1 MFKIQQ
7 DRYVVRTRCYQV
19 MELCTWK
26 PTCLAI
32 RHHCL
37 IQMNSY
43 VPVTSLFIIICPWYA
58 PEPNIMH
65 LAVGQRLTKVDHLL
79 LKPPLSRE
87 VLEHPHSFIKIPN
100 KQPQRLREGLNP
112 FQKLSHY
119 MFVMRTR
126 FTIHKHGT
134 PSRMVIAIPY
144 EGVDVVQTIQ

>member
-112 FQKLSHY
+112 FQKALTLHVCHAYEVHHTQTWHTISHGD
-119 MFVMRTR
+119 RHP
-126 FTIHKHGT
+126 I
-134 PSRMVIAIPY
+134 
-144 EGVDVVQTIQ
+144 